1 METPECNSNDF
12 DRLDRRPPSAD
23 QSAGGPQS
31 AKLNHHDN
39 LRNESDLGE
48 KSSDLNDDSDVIM
61 NDLSEERSQNE
72 RRAPLE
78 QHDSPTTVERS
89 TSDSVPSVVKPV
101 CQTDGDQLSVSS
113 ADDEKSASESNGQQ
127 TRAPEPKRSNS
138 KGKPADGEQRTK
150 DQHSADKQAAS
161 PADSETK
168 ESGKLNSDDIEEG
181 SGFPKCFDGWVIR
194 GKTIPINKKTW
205 NDIEVDGNDAILD
218 CVSQVA
224 PILLK
229 KPNIFPARDDKAAS
243 KAPSKESKKELT
255 ESKEESEEKPVDEQK
270 SEENKSEN
278 NKNEDKKDEDKK
290 DDSNEKQPTKS
301 PKESAVSNSMLMIS
315 DYYSSSVGNF
325 LMGIGLSRCKEALHK
340 DAVRQTQRLIRREG
354 ERAEYQ
360 AELEKHTQK
369 YQECKGANSIF
380 NFEQLRCGLCDF
392 KTESEAVLEGHYLT
406 PHLSNRKEFKCNFCP
421 FVTRDARIIV
431 YHSTSEHK
439 KHCNVQMPNVLYECP
454 TCEYESNQKSKA
466 ANHMSKCV
474 KQFVDD
480 NAEEK
485 TQHTA
490 ENENEYPAITP
501 KPISQEILKLF
512 NSTREALKPVVM
524 NPKTPMPTL
533 TGLPQASQLQILAF
547 LKQEYDQQKL
557 KLNKAL
563 ATKLT
568 NQHNSQLR
576 AHLQQQQANMVKN
589 LLMANPNAATALA
602 SLSNPNLIRNLSNS
616 LNSLSNLGSLT
627 NSNNL
632 NSPAKTA
639 PQLYNMLQNGSQIAN
654 NTNRN
659 RLSTNSNQQTAQ
671 QKPDARG
678 LLTNQT
684 AVEASP
690 SGVPSNP
697 NAARNGCFV
706 ICEICD
712 GYIKDLELLRH
723 HMNVVHKVSANLIL
737 PSHLAGH
744 AIATIVARFEMFL
757 SGKFY
762 LNSESNSP
770 LFLAHRTQVKIHQ
783 KMLSGRP
790 PLNCQ
795 KCEWRFFTDQGL
807 ERHLL
812 GTHGLV
818 TSNMQNM
825 ADKHQDGGRCII
837 CGSVFARNLVSH
849 MNQVSGLWWSPI
861 DQ

>member
-1 METPECNSNDF
+1 METPDGDSNSF
-12 DRLDRRPPSAD
+12 DRPDRRSPGAD
-23 QSAGGPQS
+23 QSADGQPS
-31 AKLNHHDN
+31 AKLNHHHSP
-39 LRNESDLGE
+39 RNESDLSE
-48 KSSDLNDDSDVIM
+48 KSSDLNDDSDAIM
-61 NDLSEERSQNE
+61 SDLSEERSRNG
-72 RRAPLE
+72 RRSPE
-78 QHDSPTTVERS
+78 QPGSSSVERS
-89 TSDSVPSVVKPV
+89 TSDEVKPV

-113 ADDEKSASESNGQQ
+113 ADDEKSATDGP
-127 TRAPEPKRSNS
+127 RAPEQS
-138 KGKPADGEQRTK
+138 KDNAAEESTK
-150 DQHSADKQAAS
+150 EHQAAAS
-161 PADSETK
+161 PATSETK
-168 ESGKLNSDDIEEG
+168 EPTNKSNSDDIEEG
-181 SGFPKCFDGWVIR
+181 RGFPKCFDGWVIR
-194 GKTIPINKKTW
+194 GKTIPINKKNW

-229 KPNIFPARDDKAAS
+229 KPNIFPPRDDKAAS
-243 KAPSKESKKELT
+243 KASSKEPEVK
-255 ESKEESEEKPVDEQK
+255 SEEKPADELK
-270 SEENKSEN
+270 GDESKDENKPIDASKSDENQSEN
-278 NKNEDKKDEDKK
+278 KNDEKKDEKNDKK
-290 DDSNEKQPTKS
+290 DDSNEKPTK
-301 PKESAVSNSMLMIS
+301 PKEPAVNNSMLMID

-354 ERAEYQ
+354 ERAEYT
-360 AELEKHTQK
+360 AELEKHTKK

-380 NFEQLRCGLCDF
+380 NFEQLRCDLCDF

-421 FVTRDARIIV
+421 FVTRDVRVIV

-439 KHCNVQMPNVLYECP
+439 KHCNVQLPNVLYECP

-466 ANHMSKCV
+466 ANHMAKCV

-485 TQHTA
+485 TQHTV
-490 ENENEYPAITP
+490 ENENDYPAITP

-524 NPKTPMPTL
+524 NPKTPMPQL

-568 NQHNSQLR
+568 NQQNSQLR
-576 AHLQQQQANMVKN
+576 AHLQQQQVNMVKN
-589 LLMANPNAATALA
+589 LLLANPNAATALA

-616 LNSLSNLGSLT
+616 LNSLSNNLGSLT

-639 PQLYNMLQNGSQIAN
+639 PQLYNMLQNGSQNA
-654 NTNRN
+654 NRN
-659 RLSTNSNQQTAQ
+659 RPSTNSNQP

-678 LLTNQT
+678 LLTNNQT
-684 AVEASP
+684 AAQASP

-697 NAARNGCFV
+697 NATRNGCFV

-723 HMNVVHKVSANLIL
+723 HMNVVHKVS
-737 PSHLAGH
+737 S
-744 AIATIVARFEMFL
+744 
-757 SGKFY
+757 
-762 LNSESNSP
+762 
-770 LFLAHRTQVKIHQ
+770 
-783 KMLSGRP
+783 
-790 PLNCQ
+790 
-795 KCEWRFFTDQGL
+795 
-807 ERHLL
+807 
-812 GTHGLV
+812 LV
-818 TSNMQNM
+818 PF
-825 ADKHQDGGRCII
+825 R
-837 CGSVFARNLVSH
+837 V
-849 MNQVSGLWWSPI
+849 
-861 DQ
+861 